1 MMIRVF
7 TTVIIISKTSS
18 ERTNSQS
25 YNSISLRFCKR
36 NSGTISSTRTVL
48 YLTKMIEYIN
58 RINHPIIFNI
68 IFASMSYIMTSITF
82 GNKSM
87 LIIKS
92 LLNLFCS
99 TTPISTSDWSNNSKH
114 IVKDFIK
121 SKYNIRKNFHNENKI
136 KCSSSVIRRSK

>member
-1 MMIRVF
+1 MIRVF

-18 ERTNSQS
+18 EQTNTQS

-36 NSGTISSTRTVL
+36 SSGTISSTRTVL
-48 YLTKMIEYIN
+48 YLIKMIEFTN
-58 RINHPIIFNI
+58 RINHTIIFNI
-68 IFASMSYIMTSITF
+68 IFASMSSIMPSITC

-92 LLNLFCS
+92 LLKLFRS
-99 TTPISTSDWSNNSKH
+99 TTSISTSYWSNNSKH

-121 SKYNIRKNFHNENKI
+121 SKNKITKNFHNENKI

>member
-18 ERTNSQS
+18 ERTNTQS
-25 YNSISLRFCKR
+25 YNSISLRYCKR
-36 NSGTISSTRTVL
+36 NSSTISSTRTTL
-48 YLTKMIEYIN
+48 YITNTIDYIN

-68 IFASMSYIMTSITF
+68 ISASHFSSSITIIF
-82 GNKSM
+82 SYFIM

-99 TTPISTSDWSNNSKH
+99 MTPISTSDWSNNSKH

-121 SKYNIRKNFHNENKI
+121 SKYKIIKNFHNENKI

>member
-7 TTVIIISKTSS
+7 TTVIIISKASS
-18 ERTNSQS
+18 ERTNTQS

-36 NSGTISSTRTVL
+36 SSGTISSTRTVL
-48 YLTKMIEYIN
+48 YLTNMIEYIN
-58 RINHPIIFNI
+58 RINHTILFNI
-68 IFASMSYIMTSITF
+68 ISASHFSSSIAIIFSYFI
-82 GNKSM
+82 M

-92 LLNLFCS
+92 VLKLFCS
-99 TTPISTSDWSNNSKH
+99 TTPISTSDWSNNSKN

-121 SKYNIRKNFHNENKI
+121 PKDNISKNFHNENKI

>member
-36 NSGTISSTRTVL
+36 SSGTISSTRTTL
-48 YLTKMIEYIN
+48 YLTKMIKCMN

-68 IFASMSYIMTSITF
+68 IFASMSYIMISITF

-92 LLNLFCS
+92 LLKLFCS
-99 TTPISTSDWSNNSKH
+99 TMPISASYWSNNSKN

-121 SKYNIRKNFHNENKI
+121 SKYKISKNFHNENII